1 MAARQRKAPVGDDV
15 SAESTEAVSESAEVI
30 QLPVDNMEV
39 VFLNDEIEVTYSR
52 SWDLAVIQYEKE
64 SLFHSFKVRV
74 AATADL
80 TAVGEKLCDM
90 MTELQEADLV
100 WARSMTNN
108 RGSLITK
115 ILPTVPE

>member
-1 MAARQRKAPVGDDV
+1 MAARQRKTPVGDDV
-15 SAESTEAVSESAEVI
+15 PTEGSDTVSETAEVVE
-30 QLPVDNMEV
+30 LPIDNMEV

-52 SWDLAVIQYEKE
+52 SWDLAIVQYEKE

-74 AATADL
+74 SAGADL

-90 MTELQEADLV
+90 MTELQEADLI
-100 WARSMTNN
+100 WARTMCTN

>member
-1 MAARQRKAPVGDDV
+1 
-15 SAESTEAVSESAEVI
+15 
-30 QLPVDNMEV
+30 MEV
-39 VFLNDEIEVTYSR
+39 TFLNDEIEVTYSR
-52 SWDLAVIQYEKE
+52 SWDLAVVQYEKE
-64 SLFHSFKVRV
+64 SLFHSFKVKV
-74 AATADL
+74 SADADL
-80 TAVGEKLCDM
+80 IAVGNKLCDM

>member
-1 MAARQRKAPVGDDV
+1 MAARQRKTSVGDDV
-15 SAESTEAVSESAEVI
+15 PAESTEIVPESATLVK
-30 QLPVDNMEV
+30 LPVDNMEV
-39 VFLNDEIEVTYSR
+39 TFLNDEIEVTYSR
-52 SWDLAVIQYEKE
+52 SWDLAVVQYEKE
-64 SLFHSFKVRV
+64 SLFHSFKVKV
-74 AATADL
+74 SADADL
-80 TAVGEKLCDM
+80 IAVGNKLCDM

>member
-1 MAARQRKAPVGDDV
+1 MAARQRKTSVGDDV
-15 SAESTEAVSESAEVI
+15 STESTESVQDSAVVVE
-30 QLPVDNMEV
+30 LPIDKMDV

-52 SWDLAVIQYEKE
+52 SWDLAVVQYEKE

-74 AATADL
+74 GSGADL

-90 MTELQEADLV
+90 MTELQEADLT
-100 WARSMTNN
+100 WARSMTTN

-115 ILPTVPE
+115 IIPNL

>member
-1 MAARQRKAPVGDDV
+1 MAARQRKTSIGDDV
-15 SAESTEAVSESAEVI
+15 SAESTETVSESAKVI

-39 VFLNDEIEVTYSR
+39 TFLNDEIEITYSR
-52 SWDLAVIQYEKE
+52 SWELAVIQYEKE
-64 SLFHSFKVRV
+64 NLFNSFKVRV

-80 TAVGEKLCDM
+80 TTVGEKLCDM

-115 ILPTVPE
+115 ILPDILK